1 MQPPRYLGPVAAP
14 HKTPQFRL
22 LVALLITA
30 LLCAPFISPAIFAG
44 FPAIPFDR
52 WSRSAAMTLAMMLP
66 LVWLAF
72 RFGLFVWFLIG
83 LGFLVLGLS
92 LRAHS

>member
-1 MQPPRYLGPVAAP
+1 MQPSRYLGPVAAP
-14 HKTPQFRL
+14 HKTLQFWS
-22 LVALLITA
+22 LVALLTTA
-30 LLCAPFISPAIFAG
+30 LLCAPFILPAIFAG

-72 RFGLFVWFLIG
+72 RFGRIVWFLTG
-83 LGFLVLGLS
+83 VGFLALGLS